1 MRRPPA
7 PFESQNAFRR
17 NGSFLPEG
25 YPNQFRVSTGK
36 VKVVMDVGVLV
47 LIALIGFL
55 LSGGKIEV
63 KGLFRR
69 RLENRELTDG
79 ERKQLDK

>member
-1 MRRPPA
+1 
-7 PFESQNAFRR
+7 
-17 NGSFLPEG
+17 
-25 YPNQFRVSTGK
+25 
-36 VKVVMDVGVLV
+36 MDVGVLV

-69 RLENRELTDG
+69 RPESRELTDG
-79 ERKQLDK
+79 ERKLLDK